1 MKKTKLN
8 KFIKKMFIFEAIW
21 AVCLLGLWGYGAWK
35 NSQPKEPFSA
45 SYTIS
50 SIDGKVT
57 AHKN

>member
-8 KFIKKMFIFEAIW
+8 KFIKKMFIFEAVW
-21 AVCLLGLWGYGAWK
+21 AVCLLGLWGYDVWK
-35 NSQPKEPFSA
+35 DSQAKEPFSA

>member
-1 MKKTKLN
+1 MKLS

-35 NSQPKEPFSA
+35 DSQAKEPFSA